1 MRFNVLAES
10 IISDMLSEGRMSKVS
25 KYSSIGVDSEKMLEK
40 FKAGDFDIILKSWVG
55 SPRYAGLTEEEI
67 RNILSG
73 VISSITERNPSSF
86 DELSDSI
93 MSVVDN
99 AYQDKG
105 PRRKTYNER
114 LTKAIRNL
122 ILHKEYDLIKTGEST
137 SIDDS
142 LESEEESDEQK
153 PTFDIEG
160 LSQIESAVYEF
171 IKQADNPTSI
181 SELSETFDDPE
192 SVTNSLIQKGLIK
205 REGSNFV
212 TAEDSDMTNILD
224 TDDDFEGNPLEAD
237 SDVASTFKDTFGR
250 QGSEEYGDAGD
261 IPSWRRRGRGD
272 YGSEEFDY

>member
-10 IISDMLSEGRMSKVS
+10 IINDMVSEGRMSKVS
-25 KYSSIGVDSEKMLEK
+25 KYSSIGVDAEKMLEK
-40 FKAGDFDIILKSWVG
+40 LNAGDFDIILKSWVG

-67 RNILSG
+67 RNIVSG
-73 VISSITERNPSSF
+73 VVSNIAETNPSSF

-93 MSVVDN
+93 MNVVDK

-105 PRRKTYNER
+105 PRRKTYDDR

-122 ILHKEYDLIKTGEST
+122 ILHKEYDLIKTGDSN
-137 SIDDS
+137 SIDTS
-142 LESEEESDEQK
+142 SESEEMSDEQK

-160 LSQIESAVYEF
+160 LTSIESAVYEF

-192 SVTNSLIQKGLIK
+192 GITASLLQKGLIK
-205 REGSNFV
+205 KEGSNFV
-212 TAEDSDMTNILD
+212 ASEDSDMTNILD
-224 TDDDFEGNPLEAD
+224 TDDDFEENPLEAD

-261 IPSWRRRGRGD
+261 MPSWRRSRRGD
-272 YGSEEFDY
+272 YGNEDFDY

>member
-10 IISDMLSEGRMSKVS
+10 IINDMVSEGRMSKVS
-25 KYSSIGVDSEKMLEK
+25 KYSSIGVDTEKMLEK
-40 FKAGDFDIILKSWVG
+40 FNAGDFDIILKSWVG

-67 RNILSG
+67 RNIVSG
-73 VISSITERNPSSF
+73 VVSNIAETNPSSF

-93 MSVVDN
+93 MNVVDK

-105 PRRKTYNER
+105 PRRKTYDDR

-122 ILHKEYDLIKTGEST
+122 ILHKEYDLIKTGESN
-137 SIDDS
+137 SIDTSSD
-142 LESEEESDEQK
+142 SEEMSDEQK
-153 PTFDIEG
+153 PTFDVEG
-160 LSQIESAVYEF
+160 LTSIESAVYEF

-192 SVTNSLIQKGLIK
+192 SITASLLQKGLIK
-205 REGSNFV
+205 KEGNNFV
-212 TAEDSDMTNILD
+212 ASEDSDMTNILD
-224 TDDDFEGNPLEAD
+224 TDDDFEENPLEAD

-261 IPSWRRRGRGD
+261 LPSWRRSGRSN
-272 YGSEEFDY
+272 YGNENFDY